1 MQHPIVKYTDLA
13 FAIALVVAGVI
24 SLRYI
29 KDPAAA
35 AGLAGALFGGAAI
48 LFGNWINRM
57 YEARR
62 AVEDL
67 GRRRS
72 SLRKL
77 IAAELVTTAVG
88 YLNAKRETATSL
100 SPGASHVAGV
110 FAPVLSAI
118 GQNLPRSLALTGS
131 LGTELLILEES
142 AIDALITF
150 QGCLAM
156 TRMNVDHALER
167 GPLVSRLVVMGI
179 DSLVAHD
186 MGLLAECFEKI
197 APTRKMQ
204 MPDKQPE
211 LASELLRLVAAER
224 P

>member
-1 MQHPIVKYTDLA
+1 MRRPIVKYTDLA
-13 FAIALVVAGVI
+13 FSVALVVTGLV
-24 SLRYI
+24 SLHYV

-35 AGLAGALFGGAAI
+35 AGLAGALFGGAAV

-57 YEARR
+57 YESRR
-62 AVEDL
+62 AFEDL
-67 GRRRS
+67 GQRQS

-88 YLNAKRETATSL
+88 YLNAKRETTTSL
-100 SPGASHVAGV
+100 SPDASHVVGG
-110 FAPVLSAI
+110 FAPVLGAI
-118 GQNLPRSLALTGS
+118 GQHLPRGLPLTS
-131 LGTELLILEES
+131 NLGTELLILEES

-156 TRMNVDHALER
+156 TRMNVDQAIER

-179 DSLVAHD
+179 DLLISHD
-186 MGLLAECFEKI
+186 MGLLAECFEQI

-211 LASELLRLVAAER
+211 LASELLRRVTAGT
-224 P
+224 

>member
-1 MQHPIVKYTDLA
+1 MQRPLVKYTDLA
-13 FAIALVVAGVI
+13 FSVALVVAGFI
-24 SLRYI
+24 SLRGI

-35 AGLAGALFGGAAI
+35 AGLAGALFGGAAV
-48 LFGNWINRM
+48 LFGNCINRM
-57 YEARR
+57 YESRR
-62 AVEDL
+62 AFEDL

-88 YLNAKRETATSL
+88 YLNAKRETVMSL
-100 SPGASHVAGV
+100 SPNAVNVSGG
-110 FAPVLSAI
+110 FAPVLGAI
-118 GQNLPRSLALTGS
+118 GKHLPRGLPLTSS

-156 TRMNVDHALER
+156 TRMNVDQAIER

-179 DSLVAHD
+179 DALVSHEA
-186 MGLLAECFEKI
+186 
-197 APTRKMQ
+197 TRRV
-204 MPDKQPE
+204 
-211 LASELLRLVAAER
+211 LRADCSHAKNANAR
-224 P
+224 